1 MLFEGRKREGLTY
14 YTTHSRHFCCLHI
27 SSKFFRAWTYLFFNA
42 HHSAAMSRRKVQTF
56 EILLQTNVY
65 WALATDALLYSLF
78 NIYSWSLMLHCL
90 GKFKVAYKISFAC
103 GFCQNL
109 EIVTFTVIFEKY
121 VLCSQHKNC
130 NHLKLC
136 LKVHKLPKCTCYF
149 FAARKVLYLLLF
161 ISIIQNNATLKLANL
176 ASLSPQSYHLL

>member
-1 MLFEGRKREGLTY
+1 M
-14 YTTHSRHFCCLHI
+14 
-27 SSKFFRAWTYLFFNA
+27 W
-42 HHSAAMSRRKVQTF
+42 
-56 EILLQTNVY
+56 
-65 WALATDALLYSLF
+65 
-78 NIYSWSLMLHCL
+78 HCL
-90 GKFKVAYKISFAC
+90 RKFKVAYKISFAC

-109 EIVTFTVIFEKY
+109 EIGTFTLVSTYMENKN
-121 VLCSQHKNC
+121 KNC

-176 ASLSPQSYHLL
+176 T